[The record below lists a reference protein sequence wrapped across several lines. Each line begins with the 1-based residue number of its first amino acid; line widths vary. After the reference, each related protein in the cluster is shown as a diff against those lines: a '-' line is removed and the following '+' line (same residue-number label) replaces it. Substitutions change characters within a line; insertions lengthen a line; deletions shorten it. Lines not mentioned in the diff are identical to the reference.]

1 MRVGAAGA
9 NQAPLKDKPS
19 LPQSQL
25 PHALA
30 WSRLTH
36 SIRQPDGGPTVS
48 RCSDVPAGGPSDLE
62 WSRESGRLDDGSIDY
77 DLYRTLARRL
87 RQDFVAQ
94 TTLSLARLAIRASMV
109 LEAWKRPLPDYRS

>member
-1 MRVGAAGA
+1 M
-9 NQAPLKDKPS
+9 
-19 LPQSQL
+19 
-25 PHALA
+25 
-30 WSRLTH
+30 
-36 SIRQPDGGPTVS
+36 S

-77 DLYRTLARRL
+77 ALYRTLARRL

-109 LEAWKRPLPDYRS
+109 LAAWIALLPDNRAPLPPWRGEAQPRVSPRPNHPWSFRKVSISSTSLGQAGSPASTT